1 MNAPVTRNEA
11 RQRLKH
17 FKGAY
22 MEQRKA
28 KRMLAKARRAASV
41 IHRGDEILEC
51 VEDEKNLLIEGADEG
66 VPPVSK
72 IGRIL
77 DDRFGDDVKHL
88 PVRQWIGSLVRALL
102 AVEGFEVEESGV
114 RFKDPVFKSGS
125 TYSRIGEDSDAE
137 NDDDSTLE
145 ETFGRLIEGLTT
157 REQRILL
164 KVLENE
170 LA

>member
-1 MNAPVTRNEA
+1 
-11 RQRLKH
+11 
-17 FKGAY
+17 
-22 MEQRKA
+22 MEQRTA

-51 VEDEKNLLIEGADEG
+51 VEDEKDLLIEGADEG

-102 AVEGFEVEESGV
+102 AVEGYEVEERGV

-125 TYSRIGEDSDAE
+125 TYRRVDQDSDAD
-137 NDDDSTLE
+137 NDDMYDDSALE
-145 ETFGRLIEGLTT
+145 GTFGRLIEGLTT

>member
-1 MNAPVTRNEA
+1 
-11 RQRLKH
+11 
-17 FKGAY
+17 
-22 MEQRKA
+22 MEERTA

-51 VEDEKNLLIEGADEG
+51 VEDEKDLLIEGADEG

-77 DDRFGDDVKHL
+77 EDRFGDDVKHL
-88 PVRQWIGSLVRALL
+88 PVRQWVGSLVRALL
-102 AVEGFEVEESGV
+102 AVEGYDVEERGV
-114 RFKDPVFKSGS
+114 RFRDPVFKSGS
-125 TYSRIGEDSDAE
+125 TYRRVDEDSDPD
-137 NDDDSTLE
+137 NDDMYDDSALE